1 MRNYSKVYLL
11 SRERNDFRVHS
22 MTDNRNGEDEYEYE
36 YSDAIFYIPAD
47 AKMDGL

>member
-11 SRERNDFRVHS
+11 THKRQDFKVHS
-22 MTDNRNGEDEYEYE
+22 MTDNRSDDEYGYE
-36 YSDAIFYIPAD
+36 RVDTIFYIPAD